1 MTLSFRTILQ
11 LLAPHV
17 RNRDIHTTPLESQPC
32 HLEKNRAIF
41 SLENGRLIWYLELK
55 SGTGKS
61 RFKKPQFVF
70 LLNRTMF
77 DLRFM

>member
-17 RNRDIHTTPLESQPC
+17 RNRDIHTTPLAISAMPSR
-32 HLEKNRAIF
+32 KNRAIF
-41 SLENGRLIWYLELK
+41 SLKNGRLIVYLELK
-55 SGTGKS
+55 SGTGTS

-70 LLNRTMF
+70 LLEKLNYV
-77 DLRFM
+77 